1 MIKNKIVEDD
11 LEFENSIT
19 KKLVR
24 IYDAVKTMA
33 EIRNDVMTY
42 YRNKKATNKSYS
54 MDLHKVVVRAFD
66 KQIYTMA
73 GIRKQ
78 LVDTIQYTLDVNP
91 RYAEWSIVNIGIEKE
106 LLESAEIALLNNKG
120 PDHYADLMRM
130 KDTIDAQNELIEKL
144 EKQIIDQ
151 SNRIQKQFDD
161 IHKQSVII
169 SEQKDIIQTQS
180 KKLYELG
187 VINDSE
193 GDEMGLA
200 SDDE

>member
-1 MIKNKIVEDD
+1 MINTKTFEDD
-11 LEFENSIT
+11 IEFENSINR
-19 KKLVR
+19 KLIKV
-24 IYDAVKTMA
+24 YDAVKTMT
-33 EIRNDVMTY
+33 EIRNDVLTY
-42 YRNKKATNKSYS
+42 YRGKKEARKSYPL
-54 MDLHKVVVRAFD
+54 DLHKIIVRAFD
-66 KQIYTMA
+66 KQIYAMV

-78 LVDTIQYTLDVNP
+78 LVDTIQYSMGFSS
-91 RYAEWSIVNIGIEKE
+91 RYAEWNIISLGLEKE
-106 LLESAEIALLNNKG
+106 LVECTEIVLLNNKG